1 MAAIITSGKTTG
13 RRERHE
19 HHDRRDGSGRCDR
32 DREADLPEM
41 IHFNNSQTKQKQRT
55 NNCDVE
61 YTLLIGDT
69 NKII

>member
-1 MAAIITSGKTTG
+1 MSIMIGAM
-13 RRERHE
+13 
-19 HHDRRDGSGRCDR
+19 GSGRCDR